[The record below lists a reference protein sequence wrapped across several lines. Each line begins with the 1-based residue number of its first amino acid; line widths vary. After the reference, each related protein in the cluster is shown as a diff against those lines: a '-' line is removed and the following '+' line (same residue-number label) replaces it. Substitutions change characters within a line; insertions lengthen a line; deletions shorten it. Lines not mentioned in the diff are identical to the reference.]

1 MTTWKIFGEIKLEL
15 GDEIICEDV
24 DLDQEIVIV
33 DGERLTE
40 ARAEQISE
48 EIMEA
53 VYNHK
58 GMKFEPRQ
66 LRTK

>member
-40 ARAEQISE
+40 ARAEKISE